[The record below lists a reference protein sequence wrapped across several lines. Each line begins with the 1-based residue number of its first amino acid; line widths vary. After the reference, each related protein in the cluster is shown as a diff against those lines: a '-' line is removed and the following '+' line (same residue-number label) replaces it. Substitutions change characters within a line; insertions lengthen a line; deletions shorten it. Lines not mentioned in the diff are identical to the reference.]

1 MERDHHVELTDGG
14 KYNFNSHAHVERDY
28 MTMPKFTTI
37 RHFNSHAHVERDE
50 AQSQVTAQ
58 YKNFNSHAHV
68 ERDSITRLSQMMCSF
83 QLTRSRGA

>member
-50 AQSQVTAQ
+50 TVPDVDTICTD
-58 YKNFNSHAHV
+58 FNSHAHV
-68 ERDSITRLSQMMCSF
+68 ERDS
-83 QLTRSRGA
+83 